1 MALGKGKAAK
11 SSSGA
16 SMSAYDVE
24 VESRLKA
31 LEAKVKELESHEHAA
46 PATTATGDD
55 HEKLVAVEAA
65 LNEAKIPAK
74 SGTSTGSEAKIQ
86 VNPGQ
91 KLSLQRHYHRSEHW
105 VIVEGVALV
114 QIEDKETLV
123 FENQSTYIPSN
134 TMHRLSNPGKIPLKV
149 IEVQSGAYLEED
161 DIERFDDEYGRKD

>member
-11 SSSGA
+11 SSTGA

-65 LNEAKIPAK
+65 LNK
-74 SGTSTGSEAKIQ
+74 
-86 VNPGQ
+86 V
-91 KLSLQRHYHRSEHW
+91 R
-105 VIVEGVALV
+105 GVLGV
-114 QIEDKETLV
+114 
-123 FENQSTYIPSN
+123 
-134 TMHRLSNPGKIPLKV
+134 
-149 IEVQSGAYLEED
+149 
-161 DIERFDDEYGRKD
+161 